1 MVVRGP
7 DAASAGR
14 RASLLGMQAPERV
27 DNWID
32 GAPRAAAL
40 GATMTV
46 VDPATGAVIG
56 RMAAAGAADVDAA
69 QRAAARAFPAWAAR
83 PAAERA
89 DLLERLAALV
99 ERDLDRLA
107 WLESVDSGKPLALA
121 RSVDIPRA
129 AANLR
134 FFAEAVRSW
143 QPDHELRAPHAVSR
157 VIRRPVGVAG
167 CISPWNLPLYLF
179 TWKIA
184 PALAAG
190 CTVVAKP
197 SEETPLTAAAL
208 AELSAEAGFPAGVL
222 NVVQGRGAECGAA
235 IVAHPGI
242 PVISFTGGTATG
254 ARIMQV
260 AGPMFK
266 ATALELGGKN
276 PTIVFADADLDAA
289 VAGAVRAGFQ
299 NQGQICLCGSRVLV
313 EQGVYER
320 FRDAFVAR
328 VQALC
333 VGDPMDAATDQGS
346 LVSAAHRDK
355 VAAAVARAR
364 TEGGRILCGGAA
376 PDPASLPA
384 RVRGGA
390 YWLPTVIEGLPMG
403 CATNQEEIFGPV
415 VTLQPF
421 RDEADAM
428 RLANDSAYGLAA
440 NVWTQDRA
448 RGMRVAE
455 ELECGIVWINAWLL
469 RDLRVPFGGAKQSGL
484 GREGGEEALRFFTEP
499 KSITWPA

>member
-1 MVVRGP
+1 
-7 DAASAGR
+7 
-14 RASLLGMQAPERV
+14 MQAPART

-32 GAPRAAAL
+32 GASRPAQS
-40 GATMTV
+40 GAGMPV
-46 VDPATGAVIG
+46 VDPATGAELG
-56 RMAAAGAADVDAA
+56 ALAASGAADVDAA

-83 PAAERA
+83 PASERA

-134 FFAEAVRSW
+134 FFAEAVRAW
-143 QPDHELRAPHAVSR
+143 QPDQDLRAPHAASR
-157 VIRRPVGVAG
+157 VIRRAAGVAG

-179 TWKIA
+179 TWKVA

-222 NVVQGRGAECGAA
+222 NVVHGRGPECGAA

-254 ARIMQV
+254 ARIMAV

-276 PTIVFADADLDAA
+276 PTIVCADADFDAA

-313 EQGVYER
+313 EQGIYER
-320 FRDAFVAR
+320 FRAAFVSR
-328 VQALC
+328 VQALR
-333 VGDPMDAATDQGS
+333 VGDPLDAATEQGS
-346 LVSAAHRDK
+346 LVSAAHRAK
-355 VAAAVARAR
+355 VAAAVELARA
-364 TEGGRILCGGAA
+364 EGGRILCGGA
-376 PDPASLPA
+376 PPEASALPA

-390 YWLPTVIEGLPMG
+390 YWMPTVIEGLPMG

-421 RDEADAM
+421 RDEADAI
-428 RLANDSAYGLAA
+428 RLANDSTYGLAA
-440 NVWTQDRA
+440 NVWTGDHA
-448 RGMRVAE
+448 RGMRMAQA
-455 ELECGIVWINAWLL
+455 LEFGIVWINAWLL
-469 RDLRVPFGGAKQSGL
+469 RDLRVPFGGVKRSGV
-484 GREGGEEALRFFTEP
+484 GREGGDEALRFFTEP

>member
-1 MVVRGP
+1 MR
-7 DAASAGR
+7 
-14 RASLLGMQAPERV
+14 LPERV
-27 DNWID
+27 RNWID
-32 GAPRAAAL
+32 GGWADALDGQWIPVFEPAAGRAFAELARSGAPDVAAAH
-40 GATMTV
+40 
-46 VDPATGAVIG
+46 
-56 RMAAAGAADVDAA
+56 
-69 QRAAARAFPAWAAR
+69 AAARAAFPAWSAC

-89 DLLERLAALV
+89 VRLERLASLV
-99 ERDLDRLA
+99 ERDLERLA
-107 WLESVDSGKPLALA
+107 WLESADTGKPLSLA

-134 FFAEAVRSW
+134 FFAEAVRAW
-143 QPDHELRAPHAVSR
+143 VPDAELEAPHCRSR
-157 VIRRPVGVAG
+157 VMRRPAGVAG

-179 TWKIA
+179 TWKVA

-208 AELSAEAGFPAGVL
+208 AELSAEAGFPGGVL
-222 NVVQGRGAECGAA
+222 NVVHGLGAECGAA

-254 ARIMQV
+254 ERIMRV

-266 ATALELGGKN
+266 TAAMELGGKN

-289 VAGAVRAGFQ
+289 VDGALNAAFR

-313 EQGVYER
+313 ERAAYGR

-328 VQALC
+328 ASALRL
-333 VGDPMDAATDQGS
+333 GDPLDPATEQGS
-346 LVSAAHRDK
+346 LVSQAHRAK
-355 VAAAVARAR
+355 VAAAVDRAR
-364 TEGGRILCGGAA
+364 SEGGRVLCGGRA
-376 PDPASLPA
+376 PTATELPE

-390 YWLPTVIEGLPMG
+390 FWMPTVIEGLPTG

-421 RDEADAM
+421 DGEHDAVAQ
-428 RLANDSAYGLAA
+428 ANDSPYGLAA
-440 NVWTQDRA
+440 SVWTGDRA
-448 RGMRVAE
+448 RAMRVTE
-455 ELECGIVWINAWLL
+455 RLECGIAWINAWML
-469 RDLRVPFGGAKQSGL
+469 RDLRVPFGGTKRSGL
-484 GREGGEEALRFFTEP
+484 GREGGEEALRLFTEP
-499 KSITWPA
+499 KSVTWPA

>member
-1 MVVRGP
+1 MTVRIANIGNT
-7 DAASAGR
+7 ANIANIA
-14 RASLLGMQAPERV
+14 
-27 DNWID
+27 NWID
-32 GAPRAAAL
+32 GTARAAVR
-40 GATMTV
+40 GGEMDVTN
-46 VDPATGAVIG
+46 PATGDRVTGLAASGAEDV
-56 RMAAAGAADVDAA
+56 AAA
-69 QRAAARAFPAWAAR
+69 QSAAARAFPAWSAR

-89 DLLERLAALV
+89 DLLDRLAALV
-99 ERDLDRLA
+99 DRDLERLA
-107 WLESVDSGKPLALA
+107 MLETVDSGKPLALA

-134 FFAEAVRSW
+134 FFAEAVRGW
-143 QPDHELRAPHAVSR
+143 HPDEELRAQHALSR
-157 VIRRPVGVAG
+157 VIRRPAGVAG

-197 SEETPLTAAAL
+197 SEETPMTAAAL

-222 NVVQGRGAECGAA
+222 NVVHGRGAEAGAA

-242 PVISFTGGTATG
+242 PVITFTGGTETG

-266 ATALELGGKN
+266 RTALELGGKN
-276 PTIVFADADLDAA
+276 PTIVFADADFEAA

-313 EQGVYER
+313 ERTIYAR
-320 FRDAFVAR
+320 FRDEFVRR
-328 VQALC
+328 VAALR
-333 VGDPMDAATDQGS
+333 VGDPLDAATEQGS
-346 LVSAAHRDK
+346 LVSQAHRAK
-355 VAAAVARAR
+355 VAAAVERARA
-364 TEGGRILCGGAA
+364 EGGRVLCGGAA

-390 YWLPTVIEGLPMG
+390 FWMPTVIEGLPMS

-415 VTLQPF
+415 VTITPF
-421 RDEADAM
+421 DDADEAV
-428 RLANDSAYGLAA
+428 RLANDSRFGLAA
-440 NVWTQDRA
+440 NVWTGDRQ
-448 RGMRVAE
+448 RAE
-455 ELECGIVWINAWLL
+455 RLAERLEFGIVWINAWLL
-469 RDLRVPFGGAKQSGL
+469 RDLRVPFGGVKHSGV
-484 GREGGEEALRFFTEP
+484 GREGGDEALRFFTEP